1 MAKQI
6 LHQLSIWIVVIPF
19 LVGIINFRSLNR
31 DSRWIFL
38 LVSVA
43 LVPQLMTAFVVN
55 DKGIFNIAYNLY
67 TPIEFFIL
75 FYLFKAKFR
84 NRTGQFGV
92 LASAA
97 IYLVVMLLF
106 FSRHGVQERFIG
118 ELVAVNNVIYMIW
131 ILAIFKQEFSEETTF
146 IEISQPFSWY
156 LIALILYAPCTIITL
171 SLYHYIRNPET
182 PIFRDLVIIQ
192 DIFNILLYI
201 LFAIGLFIRSRENSS
216 GVVQS

>member
-97 IYLVVMLLF
+97 IYLVVMLFF

>member
-19 LVGIINFRSLNR
+19 LIGIINFRSLNR

-38 LVSVA
+38 LVTVA

-75 FYLFKAKFR
+75 FYVFKSKFR
-84 NRTGQFGV
+84 SRAGQFGV
-92 LASAA
+92 YASAVLYA
-97 IYLVVMLLF
+97 MIMLFF

-118 ELVAVNNVIYMIW
+118 ELVAVNNVVYMMW
-131 ILAIFKQEFSEETTF
+131 ILAIFKQEFSEDLTF

-156 LIALILYAPCTIITL
+156 LIAIILYAPCTIITL

-201 LFAIGLFIRSRENSS
+201 LFAVGLFIRSRRNAPE
-216 GVVQS
+216 VVQP